1 MSDRGDGYRYRQ
13 RGDAYALEQALS
25 LAGKHP
31 LPLTAR
37 SLTAEEIATI
47 DHRIYPI
54 LFGIY
59 GFGVAVILLFA
70 WFGTEERDGAVFPV
84 AAIFALVLL
93 IPLWLFARFK
103 AGRRKDYRDPMESVA
118 ASAEGITI
126 RSAGR
131 AAKPDYRDVVVSG
144 FVLLPGAK
152 SRVLFLGVALDGPF
166 GPLRLENMAYK
177 DGTITAAAIVSQR
190 HALGLAVPPTLT
202 RIPSP

>member
-1 MSDRGDGYRYRQ
+1 VSARGDGYRQ

-25 LAGKHP
+25 LANKHP

-47 DHRIYPI
+47 DRRIYPI

-59 GFGVAVILLFA
+59 GVGAAGIVAFAAFNADGESGMLPILIPF
-70 WFGTEERDGAVFPV
+70 V
-84 AAIFALVLL
+84 LVLF
-93 IPLWLFARFK
+93 IPLWFFARFK
-103 AGRRKDYRDPMESVA
+103 AGRRKDYRDPMESVE
-118 ASAEGITI
+118 ASADGVTI

-131 AAKPDYRDVVVSG
+131 TARLGYGEVVVSG
-144 FVLLPGAK
+144 FALLPGRR
-152 SRVLFLGVALDGPF
+152 SQVLFLGVTLDGPY

-177 DGTITAAAIVSQR
+177 DGTITAAAIVAQR
-190 HALGLAVPPTLT
+190 NALGLAVPPTLT